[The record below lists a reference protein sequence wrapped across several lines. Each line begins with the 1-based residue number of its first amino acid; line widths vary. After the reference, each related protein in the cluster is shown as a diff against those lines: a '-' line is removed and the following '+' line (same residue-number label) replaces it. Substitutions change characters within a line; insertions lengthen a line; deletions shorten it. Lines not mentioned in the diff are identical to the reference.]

1 MTHGFFGPRLSK
13 VPSTASGTLF
23 FVDQEVLT
31 PEKILSGLARGTI
44 VKRLPRTGDAL
55 GAIASFVEIR
65 TVPVKRIVILSHGS
79 AGSLRLSGQ
88 EIDSTA
94 LRDAGEA
101 LSRIRDALAPDAEIV
116 LMSCATGASTSGR
129 TFLRI
134 LGIRTGATVKAAD
147 ADIGGP
153 AGWEALPAA
162 TSLVGKTALASYP
175 YRLGN
180 VVEGNQFTHTNEPLT
195 GDDDDIAYGNTAPT
209 LSDAG
214 FVTPTGLSKA
224 QLGYRIKSHIA
235 GSGLKLPVERPAPA
249 RRA

>member
-1 MTHGFFGPRLSK
+1 MTHGFFGPRPSK

-23 FVDQEVLT
+23 FVDQEVLA

-65 TVPVKRIVILSHGS
+65 TVPVKRIGILSHGS

-153 AGWEALPAA
+153 AGWEALPASA
-162 TSLVGKTALASYP
+162 TFVGKTALASYP

-180 VVEGNQFTHTNEPLT
+180 VVEDNQFTHTNEPLT
-195 GDDDDIAYGNTAPT
+195 GDDDDIAYGDTAPT

-224 QLGYRIKSHIA
+224 QLGYRGKSRMD
-235 GSGLKLPVERPAPA
+235 GSGLKLPVERPARA